1 MAPWTEPSRPARR
14 SPADT
19 PMRSRFNFD
28 AAYYERFYL
37 DPRTRVAESAD
48 IEIQAR
54 FLASYL
60 DYLKIHVRRILD
72 LGCGLGRLREPL
84 LARFPRARY
93 TGVEVSE
100 HLCAELGWVHDSVA
114 TFRSRRR
121 YDLVICQDVL
131 QYLDDGQAEQAMQN
145 LARLCRGALWFGA
158 LTREDWEE
166 NCDQSRT
173 DGDGY
178 VREGIWYRD
187 RLAGAFVCAGG
198 GVFVARRAGVVMFEL
213 DRAE

>member
-1 MAPWTEPSRPARR
+1 MSF
-14 SPADT
+14 
-19 PMRSRFNFD
+19 RFNFD
-28 AAYYERFYL
+28 ASYYERFYL
-37 DPRTRVAESAD
+37 DPCTRVADSLDVEV
-48 IEIQAR
+48 QAR
-54 FLASYL
+54 FLCGYL
-60 DYLKIHVRRILD
+60 DYLKLNVRWILD

-84 LARFPRARY
+84 RARFARARY

-100 HLCAELGWVHDSVA
+100 HLCEELGWVHDSVA

-131 QYLDDGQAEQAMQN
+131 QYLDDAEAEQALQN
-145 LARLCRGALWFGA
+145 LARHCRGALYFGA

-173 DGDGY
+173 DGNGY
-178 VREGIWYRD
+178 LREGAWYRD
-187 RLAGAFVCAGG
+187 RLAPAFVCAGG

-213 DRAE
+213 DRAQ

>member
-1 MAPWTEPSRPARR
+1 MPMPSRF
-14 SPADT
+14 D
-19 PMRSRFNFD
+19 FD

-37 DPRTRVAESAD
+37 DPRTRVAEPQD
-48 IEIQAR
+48 IEVQGR

-60 DYLKIHVRRILD
+60 EHLKLHVRWILD
-72 LGCGLGRLREPL
+72 LGCGLGRIREPL
-84 LARFPRARY
+84 LARFPRAHY

-100 HLCAELGWVHDSVA
+100 HLCDALGWVHDSAA

-131 QYLDDGQAEQAMQN
+131 QYLDDAEAERAIGN
-145 LARLCRGALWFGA
+145 LAKLCRGALWFGA

-166 NCDQSRT
+166 NCDWTRT
-173 DGDGY
+173 DPNGY
-178 VREGIWYRD
+178 VREGTWYRE
-187 RLAGAFVCAGG
+187 RLAPAFVCAGG

>member
-1 MAPWTEPSRPARR
+1 MPP
-14 SPADT
+14 
-19 PMRSRFNFD
+19 RFDFD

-37 DPRTRVAESAD
+37 DPRTRVMEPGAVEV
-48 IEIQAR
+48 QAR

-60 DYLKIHVRRILD
+60 DHLGVPVRRILD

-100 HLCAELGWVHDSVA
+100 HLCARLGWVRGSVV

-131 QYLDDGQAEQAMQN
+131 QYLDDAEAERALEN
-145 LARLCRGALWFGA
+145 LAFHCRGALYFGA

-166 NCDQSRT
+166 NCDRART
-173 DGDGY
+173 DPNGH
-178 VREGIWYRD
+178 VREGAWYRG
-187 RLAGAFVCAGG
+187 RLAPSFVCAGG

>member
-1 MAPWTEPSRPARR
+1 MSF
-14 SPADT
+14 
-19 PMRSRFNFD
+19 RFNFD
-28 AAYYERFYL
+28 ASYYERFYL
-37 DPRTRVAESAD
+37 DPRTRVADTLDVEV
-48 IEIQAR
+48 QAR
-54 FLASYL
+54 FLCGYL
-60 DYLKIHVRRILD
+60 DYLKLNARWILD

-100 HLCAELGWVHDSVA
+100 HLCAEFGWVHDSVA

-121 YDLVICQDVL
+121 FDLVICQDVL
-131 QYLDDGQAEQAMQN
+131 QYLDDAEAEQALQN
-145 LARLCRGALWFGA
+145 LARHCRGALYFGA

-173 DGDGY
+173 DGNGY
-178 VREGIWYRD
+178 LREGAWYRD
-187 RLAGAFVCAGG
+187 RLAPAFVCGGG

-213 DRAE
+213 DRAQ

>member
-1 MAPWTEPSRPARR
+1 MAPETEPSHPTHRPRAYM
-14 SPADT
+14 
-19 PMRSRFNFD
+19 PMPSRFDFD

-37 DPRTRVAESAD
+37 DPRTRVAEPMD

-60 DYLKIHVRRILD
+60 DYLKIRVRWILD

-84 LARFPRARY
+84 LARFSRARY

-100 HLCAELGWVHDSVA
+100 HLCAELGWERGSAD

-121 YDLVICQDVL
+121 FDLVICQDVL
-131 QYLDDGQAEQAMQN
+131 QYLDDPEAERAIEN

-166 NCDQSRT
+166 NCDQART
-173 DGDGY
+173 DRNGY
-178 VREGIWYRD
+178 VREGAWYRR
-187 RLAGAFVCAGG
+187 RLAPAFVCAGG

>member
-1 MAPWTEPSRPARR
+1 MLP
-14 SPADT
+14 
-19 PMRSRFNFD
+19 RFDFD

-37 DPRTRVAESAD
+37 DPRTRVAEPRD
-48 IEIQAR
+48 IEVQGR

-60 DYLKIHVRRILD
+60 EYLKLPVRWTLA
-72 LGCGLGRLREPL
+72 LGCGLGRLRDPL

-100 HLCAELGWVHDSVA
+100 HLCAELGWVHDSVV

-121 YDLVICQDVL
+121 FDLVICQDVL
-131 QYLDDGQAEQAMQN
+131 QYLDDPEAELALRN

-166 NCDQSRT
+166 NCDQART
-173 DGDGY
+173 DGNGY
-178 VREGIWYRD
+178 LREGVWYRR
-187 RLAGAFVCAGG
+187 RLDPAFVCAGA
-198 GVFVARRAGVVMFEL
+198 GVFVARRSGVVMFEL

>member
-1 MAPWTEPSRPARR
+1 MSF
-14 SPADT
+14 
-19 PMRSRFNFD
+19 RFSFD

-37 DPRTRVAESAD
+37 DPRTRVAEPLD
-48 IEIQAR
+48 VEVQAR
-54 FLASYL
+54 FLCGYL
-60 DYLKIHVRRILD
+60 DYLKIDLRWILD

-93 TGVEVSE
+93 TGVEVSG

-121 YDLVICQDVL
+121 FDLVICQDVL
-131 QYLDDGQAEQAMQN
+131 QYLDDTEAAQALDN
-145 LARLCRGALWFGA
+145 LARHCRGALFFGA

-166 NCDQSRT
+166 NCDQART
-173 DGDGY
+173 DGNGYLRDGA
-178 VREGIWYRD
+178 WYRR
-187 RLAGAFVCAGG
+187 RLAPAFVCAGG

>member
-1 MAPWTEPSRPARR
+1 MSF
-14 SPADT
+14 
-19 PMRSRFNFD
+19 RFSFD

-37 DPRTRVAESAD
+37 DPRTRVAEPLD
-48 IEIQAR
+48 VEVQAR
-54 FLASYL
+54 FLCGYL
-60 DYLKIHVRRILD
+60 DYLKIDVRWILD

-93 TGVEVSE
+93 TGVEVSG

-121 YDLVICQDVL
+121 FDLVICQDVL
-131 QYLDDGQAEQAMQN
+131 QYLDDTEAEQALDN
-145 LARLCRGALWFGA
+145 LARHCRGALFFGA

-166 NCDQSRT
+166 NCDQART
-173 DGDGY
+173 DGNGYLRDGA
-178 VREGIWYRD
+178 WYRR
-187 RLAGAFVCAGG
+187 RLAPAFVCAGG

>member
-1 MAPWTEPSRPARR
+1 MAAPATEPSRLRR
-14 SPADT
+14 SRADT
-19 PMRSRFNFD
+19 PMPPRFDFD

-37 DPRTRVAESAD
+37 DPRTRVAGPRD
-48 IEIQAR
+48 IEVQGR

-60 DYLKIHVRRILD
+60 EYLKLHVRWILD
-72 LGCGLGRLREPL
+72 LGCGLGRIREPL

-114 TFRSRRR
+114 TFHSRRR

-131 QYLDDGQAEQAMQN
+131 QYLDDAEAERAIAN

-166 NCDQSRT
+166 NCDWTRT
-173 DGDGY
+173 DSNGY
-178 VREGIWYRD
+178 VREGVWYRE
-187 RLAGAFVCAGG
+187 RLAPTFVCVGG
-198 GVFVARRAGVVMFEL
+198 GVFVARRAGLVMFEL

>member
-1 MAPWTEPSRPARR
+1 MSFER
-14 SPADT
+14 
-19 PMRSRFNFD
+19 NFD

-37 DPRTRVAESAD
+37 DPCTRVAEPRD

-54 FLASYL
+54 FLCSYL
-60 DYLKIHVRRILD
+60 DFIKIEVRWILD

-100 HLCAELGWVHDSVA
+100 YLCAEHGWVHDSVV

-131 QYLDDGQAEQAMQN
+131 QYLDEVDAEQAVGN
-145 LARLCRGALWFGA
+145 LARHCRGALFFGA

-166 NCDQSRT
+166 NCDQVRT
-173 DGDGY
+173 DRNGY
-178 VREGIWYRD
+178 LREGAWYRS
-187 RLAGAFVCAGG
+187 RLAPSFVCAGG
-198 GVFVARRAGVVMFEL
+198 GVFVARRAGIVMFEL